1 MRANFNSRSERKKPE
16 KSMSNAERL
25 RGFFRRAP
33 KTWTWIERALLASG
47 LALVVIYGA
56 ARIESFTASRNAIQ
70 NFERASSSSHSG
82 DSDLSQEFSANE
94 ERPTLELRDIDF
106 SLWSS
111 KRIEKFKATLG
122 TQPQAPLAVLAI
134 PQIGLEV
141 PVFEGTDDLTLNH
154 GAGRI
159 AGTARPGEPGNIG
172 IAGHRDSFFRGL
184 KELTTGDEIRLRTLG
199 GTDTY
204 VVDEIRVVQPSDV
217 SVLRTRPQPSLT
229 LVTCYPFYYFGSAPQ
244 RYIVSASLSE
254 KFTQPAVDVGPRFTN
269 SIQKGESQ

>member
-1 MRANFNSRSERKKPE
+1 MRANFNSGSERKGPE

-33 KTWTWIERALLASG
+33 KTWTWIERALLGSG

-56 ARIESFTASRNAIQ
+56 ARIESFIASRNAIQ
-70 NFERASSSSHSG
+70 NFESASSSGRSEESHSA
-82 DSDLSQEFSANE
+82 QEFSTSDEHAA
-94 ERPTLELRDIDF
+94 LELPDVDF
-106 SLWSS
+106 SLWSGN
-111 KRIEKFKATLG
+111 RIERFKATLA

-134 PQIGLEV
+134 PKIGLEV

-184 KELTTGDEIRLRTLG
+184 KELTAGDEIRLRTLG

-204 VVDEIRVVQPSDV
+204 VVDQIQIVQPSDV

-254 KFTQPAVDVGPRFTN
+254 KFT
-269 SIQKGESQ
+269 